1 LAASIAVVCFHNP
14 AAGAVFMDNIEDF
27 LKQAA
32 ECRVM
37 AAKTSN
43 ETLRLKFTELA
54 LRWTELAEERK
65 RFLKAAPATATFAL
79 L

>member
-1 LAASIAVVCFHNP
+1 MGNIA
-14 AAGAVFMDNIEDF
+14 EF

-43 ETLRLKFTELA
+43 ETLRLKFTDLA

-65 RFLKAAPATATFAL
+65 RFLKAAPATATFAAL
-79 L
+79 